1 MDFSLFSDNS
11 ICSTTTFP
19 PLGNSDH
26 VVASV
31 PNDFPTSSKQDA
43 LFHRIAYVYTRA
55 DWDSLCDHLREVQWE
70 GIFKLSAFAVAS
82 KFCAWFQVGTDVYIP
97 NRFQLL
103 VLLP

>member
-70 GIFKLSAFAVAS
+70 DIFKLSAFAVVS
-82 KFCAWFQVGTDVYIP
+82 KFCAWVQVGTDVYIP
-97 NRFQLL
+97 DRFQLL